1 MGLLFYSMRVIKYI
15 NNVSKLKYDRN
26 GGEQNGSGNNEYPYG
41 CGLEEAV

>member
-1 MGLLFYSMRVIKYI
+1 MYLNLNTIGI
-15 NNVSKLKYDRN
+15 